1 MIAVGQ
7 WFTTPRFSG
16 LRSSPLAR
24 SKLVRAL
31 VQWFAG
37 VRRTRLLAGAITLG
51 ACGLLFVLLSGSK
64 DRAAVAAVMRNPLSV
79 LAGRSP
85 GPRLSGALYQ
95 TKPRIASG
103 QRGRPMPRR
112 QAMPPP
118 SERVL
123 SVTRSRPGAPALVG
137 PLGAAAP
144 DLGLLGSPGPFSDL
158 PGLPAFSNAP
168 GFDVPDIGFGGIAP
182 GTSFLPNPGGG
193 SGGGNPSSPPPGSP
207 GSAVPEPTTW
217 LMLILGVGLIGQAL
231 RRQRKIAVGASCG

>member
-37 VRRTRLLAGAITLG
+37 VRRTRLLAGAIALG
-51 ACGLLFVLLSGSK
+51 ACGLLFLLLSGPK

-118 SERVL
+118 RERVL
-123 SVTRSRPGAPALVG
+123 AVTRSRPGAPALVG

-144 DLGLLGSPGPFSDL
+144 ELGLLGSPGPLSDL
-158 PGLPAFSNAP
+158 PGLPAFGNAP

-182 GTSFLPNPGGG
+182 GSSGLPNPG
-193 SGGGNPSSPPPGSP
+193 SGNPGPPPPGSP
-207 GSAVPEPTTW
+207 GSAVPELATW

-231 RRQRKIAVGASCG
+231 RRQRLTRAGAPCG